1 MSGQRTRARRYF
13 KCELG
18 AYEQLPAGVSRGTSG
33 AELYLALWTLLGR
46 RALPGVLHVGELA
59 LTEALGSTWTPTLVK
74 RRLDDLVRA
83 GVVRWDRE
91 ARLIYLTGAIP
102 IDPPRT
108 QNSVVSMARDFNE
121 LPTSPMKREIWAA
134 VDGAFQGDKASELR
148 AVWRSLTA
156 AFSAPFDGPS
166 SGASSSASDAP
177 SSGPY
182 PLPLPVPLP
191 VDPDPPP
198 ATASRPDVVLAT
210 VASDGRDVWMA
221 IVDACDT
228 TAHSRETWLRP
239 CRLVQVA
246 GPRIV
251 VQAPSVLIA
260 SHVEQH
266 FRRGIDA
273 ATQRIAPGRRVE
285 LKVGGAKAVA
295 S

>member
-1 MSGQRTRARRYF
+1 MSGPRTRARRYF

-59 LTEALGSTWTPTLVK
+59 LTEALGTTWTPTLVK

-83 GVVRWDRE
+83 GVLRWDRE
-91 ARLIYLTGAIP
+91 ARLIYLVGAIP
-102 IDPPRT
+102 TDPPRT

-121 LPTSPMKREIWAA
+121 LPTSPIKREIWLA
-134 VDGAFQGDKASELR
+134 VDGAFQGDKAAELR
-148 AVWRSLTA
+148 TMWRSLTA
-156 AFSAPFDGPS
+156 AFSSPSDGPS
-166 SGASSSASDAP
+166 NAPSNGASDAP

-191 VDPDPPP
+191 VNPDPPS
-198 ATASRPDVVLAT
+198 ASRQGVVLAT

-221 IVDACDT
+221 IVDACET
-228 TAHSRETWLRP
+228 TAHSRDTWLRP
-239 CRLVQVA
+239 CRLVEVA

-266 FRRGIDA
+266 FRRGLDA

-285 LKVGGAKAVA
+285 LKVGGSQAVA